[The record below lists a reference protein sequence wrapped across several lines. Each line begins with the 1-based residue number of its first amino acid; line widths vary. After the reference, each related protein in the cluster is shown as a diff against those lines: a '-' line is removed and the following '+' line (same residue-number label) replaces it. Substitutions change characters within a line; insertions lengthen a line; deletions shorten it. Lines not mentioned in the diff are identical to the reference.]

1 MTLWKACGRQGCKT
15 INGIVHPQPDI
26 WVGLPS
32 GRIPPLTCNVQSHAP
47 SFANSF
53 SRPSDECLVAPGVK
67 HAGVSGKS
75 IKAASLLASSTKTFL
90 PHTTYGTRL
99 HVPDNDTRHNAKTRT
114 TVAQSRALGRLQM
127 KLRKNGCNPG
137 RGDNGP
143 PRLCC

>member
-1 MTLWKACGRQGCKT
+1 MGAAIIRGPLASYLQGPRA
-15 INGIVHPQPDI
+15 VDQPPES
-26 WVGLPS
+26 VTYCHTPS
-32 GRIPPLTCNVQSHAP
+32 L
-47 SFANSF
+47 ANSF